1 MNTENTIK
9 RRLRLLRVT
18 GCFLLF
24 FTLSA
29 NAQTDL
35 VVQRKNNSTIVDI
48 DTLTGIKNKT
58 IRFEMDTVYTINHY
72 GVKAFHKCIAD
83 LQRVKNLSGSLD
95 TLSLNINGIQRDV
108 NRMYYNINDVSNFIK
123 KYNTETDK
131 KLTQLTIDNK
141 TLNDNLIKANE
152 ELIKVQAN
160 LKAQKLKNLG
170 TKLMWGAGG
179 ITVGGLVM
187 GLLIIK

>member
-1 MNTENTIK
+1 MKTI
-9 RRLRLLRVT
+9 LSLITLLIIST
-18 GCFLLF
+18 GIF
-24 FTLSA
+24 
-29 NAQTDL
+29 AQTDIIIP
-35 VVQRKNNSTIVDI
+35 RENNNTIVDI

-72 GVKAFHKCIAD
+72 GVRAFHKCIAD

-95 TLSLNINGIQRDV
+95 TLSLNINGIQRDI
-108 NRMYYNINDVSNFIK
+108 NQMYYNINDVSNFIK
-123 KYNTETDK
+123 KYNTETEK
-131 KLTQLTIDNK
+131 RLTQLTIDNK
-141 TLNDNLIKANE
+141 TLNENLIKANE
-152 ELIKVQAN
+152 ELIKVQEN

-187 GLLIIK
+187 GLLILK

>member
-1 MNTENTIK
+1 MNSKKNMKGTH
-9 RRLRLLRVT
+9 LLLQMT
-18 GCFLLF
+18 GFFLF
-24 FTLSA
+24 FTLNL
-29 NAQTDL
+29 NAQSDIFIPYE
-35 VVQRKNNSTIVDI
+35 NNNTIVDI

-141 TLNDNLIKANE
+141 TLNNNLIKANE

-187 GLLIIK
+187 GLLMLR